1 MAEKQAFHCGFKVNV
16 FDLIFIHERE
26 YGDFFMKRKVYL
38 RFFDFLF
45 GEVSENFDAIREA
58 EIGNKR
64 NARDVV
70 VAVFHLFVFNLDN
83 ALNATVRNVKVKVA
97 FFDFIFHVVEI
108 G

>member
-1 MAEKQAFHCGFKVNV
+1 MRV
-16 FDLIFIHERE
+16 FF
-26 YGDFFMKRKVYL
+26 RKANL
-38 RFFDFLF
+38 FLLFLFLF

-70 VAVFHLFVFNLDN
+70 VAMLHLFVFDLDN
-83 ALNATVRNVKVKVA
+83 ALDATVRNVKVKVA
-97 FFDFIFHVVEI
+97 FFDFVFHVGKI

>member
-1 MAEKQAFHCGFKVNV
+1 MRV
-16 FDLIFIHERE
+16 FF
-26 YGDFFMKRKVYL
+26 RKANL
-38 RFFDFLF
+38 FLLFLFLF

-70 VAVFHLFVFNLDN
+70 VAVFHLFVFDLDN
-83 ALNATVRNVKVKVA
+83 ALDATVRNVKVKVA
-97 FFDFIFHVVEI
+97 FFDFVFHVGKI

>member
-1 MAEKQAFHCGFKVNV
+1 MG
-16 FDLIFIHERE
+16 IF
-26 YGDFFMKRKVYL
+26 FRKANL
-38 RFFDFLF
+38 FLLFLFLF

-70 VAVFHLFVFNLDN
+70 VAVFHLFVFDLDN
-83 ALNATVRNVKVKVA
+83 ALDATVRNVKVEVA
-97 FFDFIFHVVEI
+97 FFDFIFHVGKI